1 MKKTAER
8 MQGHWI
14 PGKTKALPGS
24 CGSLANRE
32 GKPPRW
38 LAVGGRKALKRFGND
53 YECERVIKSPC
64 KSGESRGGTSTA
76 LNPGPGGGPAR
87 VGGRQTCGRGTPKK
101 EARQGASRRDSTW
114 ASAGRAA
121 TKRLPAAWGS
131 LHGGVGGLE
140 VRVGDGSPE
149 PWAPW
154 RVWTE
159 RVQLSAGGWHGGGAP
174 QPEAPGEPPHP
185 QAT

>member
-8 MQGHWI
+8 LHGHWI

-32 GKPPRW
+32 GKPPRL
-38 LAVGGRKALKRFGND
+38 LAVGGRKALKRFGSD

-87 VGGRQTCGRGTPKK
+87 VGGRPVGGGPRRRRR
-101 EARQGASRRDSTW
+101 AREPPEEILPGLA
-114 ASAGRAA
+114 RAA
-121 TKRLPAAWGS
+121 QPPSGYPPAGYPAAWGS

-149 PWAPW
+149 PWAP
-154 RVWTE
+154 
-159 RVQLSAGGWHGGGAP
+159 
-174 QPEAPGEPPHP
+174 
-185 QAT
+185 